1 MIWPRDRETMAALG
15 EKIARLRKARG
26 WTQEIFASKM
36 DVRQLQVSR
45 WETGRMRPSG
55 RTLQRMAEV
64 LGMELDELL
73 ASDGAELVGQ
83 NPGMSEKINQL
94 AQLDSQDR
102 SMVFRLIDLLVMRQ
116 QMQKALVS
124 AEQH

>member
-1 MIWPRDRETMAALG
+1 MIWRKDRETMAALG
-15 EKIARLRKARG
+15 DKIARLRKARG

-55 RTLQRMAEV
+55 RTLQRMADV
-64 LGMELDELL
+64 FGLELDQLL
-73 ASDGAELVGQ
+73 SSEGSDLVGQ
-83 NPGMSEKINQL
+83 NPGLSEKINQL

-116 QMQKALVS
+116 QMQKALIS